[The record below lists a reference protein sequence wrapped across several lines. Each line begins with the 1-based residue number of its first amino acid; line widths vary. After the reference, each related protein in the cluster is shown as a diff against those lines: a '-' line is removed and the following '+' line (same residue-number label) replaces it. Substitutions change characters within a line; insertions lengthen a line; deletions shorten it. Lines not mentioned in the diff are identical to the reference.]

1 MNKLNAL
8 RAFLI
13 QYAPELKR
21 NPDKL
26 HVSATRGNLESWL
39 TSSLSYGYSYD
50 ASIVV
55 EDFAG
60 SPDEI
65 FLPILLWL
73 RTNEVALVQS
83 MTGGASPI
91 SFQVDQIDAKT
102 IDLAITL
109 PLTEAVDVA
118 LQDGGYRLDRRPEP
132 PQIDTGLQIAIP
144 DVPGLLQQLFGNNDQ
159 LLPDEL

>member
-26 HVSATRGNLESWL
+26 HISATRGNLESWL
-39 TSSLSYGYSYD
+39 TAPLSYGYSYD
-50 ASIVV
+50 ASILV

-91 SFQVDQIDAKT
+91 SFQVDQIDDKS

-109 PLTEAVDVA
+109 PLTEAVGVE
-118 LQDGGYRLDRRPEP
+118 LQDGGYKLERRPEP
-132 PQIDTGLQIAIP
+132 PQIDTVLQIDIP
-144 DVPGLLQQLFGNNDQ
+144 DVPGLLQQLFGNDDQ
-159 LLPDEL
+159 LLPDGA